1 MPEIASIPPL
11 TKLSEEEEL
20 FRDTVRGFGE
30 RDIRPRVAAMEKAGA
45 IDPAL
50 LAKGLELGLMGIETP
65 EQHGGAGGSLV
76 MTLIAVEELWGVEA
90 SGGRLGGR
98 PEDHGNSL

>member
-20 FRDTVRGFGE
+20 LRDTVRDFAE
-30 RDIRPRVAAMEKAGA
+30 RDIRPRVAAMEQAGA

-50 LAKGLELGLMGIETP
+50 LAQGFELGLMGIEIP
-65 EQHGGAGGSLV
+65 EPHRGAGGSLF
-76 MTLIAVEELWGVEA
+76 MTVPPGGELPAVDA
-90 SGGRLGGR
+90 PRR
-98 PEDHGNSL
+98 PLVDARDAP